1 MNPPCVQQA
10 GAVLPLAGSCACFL
24 LYAVEVGC
32 EAAVVAVAGF
42 LFDVPVLLQIA
53 DRTLDRA
60 LGETEIDR
68 DGLDPR
74 PTFAFGRGHALEVH
88 VDGLRPVRQAVVG
101 VNRIKIAD
109 GLTSYV
115 LMWVV
120 SASGF
125 GSFPLSAGFLP
136 VFRCFTGYFSRIAS
150 MSSSRPA

>member
-1 MNPPCVQQA
+1 MSSKQA
-10 GAVLPLAGSCACFL
+10 QFPLGGELRLLSLYMVAVGR
-24 LYAVEVGC
+24 
-32 EAAVVAVAGF
+32 EAAVVAVAVF
-42 LFDVPVLLQIA
+42 LFDVPVFLQIA
-53 DRTLDRA
+53 DRALDRA

-74 PTFAFGRGHALEVH
+74 PAFAFGRGHALEVH